1 MALTV
6 NPTLPV
12 IAAQAA
18 GDATS
23 GVALQPGTVVNAQVL
38 KVAENLVQIA
48 IANLAIDV
56 VSEVSLTAGQN
67 LQLAVSQGQDGT
79 VRLAVVGQGAAAD
92 PAAVA
97 NSAGAATTAQIGT
110 PASTPATINAI
121 AN

>member
-67 LQLAVSQGQDGT
+67 VQLAVSQGQDGT
-79 VRLAVVGQGAAAD
+79 VRLAVVGQGAVAPDDVAS
-92 PAAVA
+92 VA
-97 NSAGAATTAQIGT
+97 NTARAT
-110 PASTPATINAI
+110 
-121 AN
+121 

>member
-23 GVALQPGTVVNAQVL
+23 GMALQPGTIVNAQVL

-56 VSEVSLTAGQN
+56 VLEVSLPAGQN

-79 VRLAVVGQGAAAD
+79 VRLAVVGQGAAAPPD
-92 PAAVA
+92 
-97 NSAGAATTAQIGT
+97 TTA
-110 PASTPATINAI
+110 AANTINAPI
-121 AN
+121 